1 MQQNSELLIYEIGT
15 VRSYTWFSSE
25 PEIVGVLPS
34 DLARSIMFFYF
45 LVSSCHSVYI
55 TDGCCH
61 INEDNIS
68 NQISV

>member
-1 MQQNSELLIYEIGT
+1 MQQNSTLLTYEIGT
-15 VRSYTWFSSE
+15 VKSYTWFSSE
-25 PEIVGVLPS
+25 PEIVGVLPL
-34 DLARSIMFFYF
+34 DLAKSIMFFYC
-45 LVSSCHSVYI
+45 LVSSCHNVYI